1 MLFRSNHREHIHLSA
16 TPSVTATRANRV
28 TISEIKSGEVIGNG
42 SIPCPLL
49 GSTGLGLLRPVYVLT
64 GARLRSAPS
73 GTSSREGIELQ
84 GPLCKSS
91 VTHKNSNRT
100 QLQLVKT
107 PRALLQDCHRGRG
120 RVHVSAVTGP
130 SWIRLGPILL
140 QVFLFLF
147 LLEPNKF

>member
-1 MLFRSNHREHIHLSA
+1 MV
-16 TPSVTATRANRV
+16 SVARGLWAA
-28 TISEIKSGEVIGNG
+28 IGEIDLGEVIGNG

-49 GSTGLGLLRPVYVLT
+49 GSTGLGLLRPVYMLA

-107 PRALLQDCHRGRG
+107 PRALLQGCHRGRG
-120 RVHVSAVTGP
+120 RAHVSAVIGP
-130 SWIRLGPILL
+130 SWTKSGPVLFTDFP
-140 QVFLFLF
+140 FLFLP
-147 LLEPNKF
+147 EPNKF